1 MINIVSISFDKKT
14 KIIMVISVIIAI
26 CLIIYNLFNIVIK
39 EKMKDY
45 IEEID
50 LNKVLKFESNYII
63 EVYSNKNSNIYN
75 VYEETDFEE
84 EKEKIDIEN
93 GIKIL
98 KEREKVNISINNSL
112 ENSFT
117 YNTIALQEN
126 INFISLGDILN
137 LYKNIVDEKIEGKI
151 ERINKDNN
159 ITIKCIL
166 KENAV
171 NCIYIEIV
179 DKQLE
184 SISIYSEENVIKYY
198 IKIEKFEVKKVF

>member
-14 KIIMVISVIIAI
+14 KIIMVISIIIAI

>member
-179 DKQLE
+179 DEQLE
-184 SISIYSEENVIKYY
+184 SISIYSKENVIKYY

>member
-198 IKIEKFEVKKVF
+198 IKIVKFEVKKVF

>member
-84 EKEKIDIEN
+84 EKEKIVLHI
-93 GIKIL
+93 IL
-98 KEREKVNISINNSL
+98 
-112 ENSFT
+112 
-117 YNTIALQEN
+117 
-126 INFISLGDILN
+126 
-137 LYKNIVDEKIEGKI
+137 
-151 ERINKDNN
+151 
-159 ITIKCIL
+159 
-166 KENAV
+166 
-171 NCIYIEIV
+171 
-179 DKQLE
+179 
-184 SISIYSEENVIKYY
+184 
-198 IKIEKFEVKKVF
+198 

>member
-98 KEREKVNISINNSL
+98 KEREKVYISINNSL

-179 DKQLE
+179 DEQLE
-184 SISIYSEENVIKYY
+184 SISIYSKENVIKYY